1 MLATSLTLSSLL
13 LSAGS
18 FETWQAP
25 GPGDVRSPCPA
36 LNSLANHGFLPHS
49 GKGITLPVAV
59 SGFKRALNIA
69 DDFTTVLWTAAF
81 LVSKDPASATWDLS
95 DVVQHNFPIEHDASL
110 SRQDAFFGNQQPFN
124 QTIFDTVLSFY
135 ANETD
140 ATIPIQA
147 KAKYSRTL
155 DSQTRNP
162 KFQYGLREFILSY
175 GENALFLSTMGDP
188 STGVA
193 PLEYVKVL
201 FEQERLPYAEG
212 WRVPAAETSLLSVG
226 NMIGRLYAA
235 SPEPLNEAFETVTM
249 QQVRNAFGGKDPVTG
264 VVRTLSCAL
273 AGSC

>member
-1 MLATSLTLSSLL
+1 
-13 LSAGS
+13 
-18 FETWQAP
+18 
-25 GPGDVRSPCPA
+25 
-36 LNSLANHGFLPHS
+36 
-49 GKGITLPVAV
+49 
-59 SGFKRALNIA
+59 
-69 DDFTTVLWTAAF
+69 
-81 LVSKDPASATWDLS
+81 
-95 DVVQHNFPIEHDASL
+95 
-110 SRQDAFFGNQQPFN
+110 
-124 QTIFDTVLSFY
+124 
-135 ANETD
+135 
-140 ATIPIQA
+140 
-147 KAKYSRTL
+147 
-155 DSQTRNP
+155 
-162 KFQYGLREFILSY
+162 
-175 GENALFLSTMGDP
+175 MGDP